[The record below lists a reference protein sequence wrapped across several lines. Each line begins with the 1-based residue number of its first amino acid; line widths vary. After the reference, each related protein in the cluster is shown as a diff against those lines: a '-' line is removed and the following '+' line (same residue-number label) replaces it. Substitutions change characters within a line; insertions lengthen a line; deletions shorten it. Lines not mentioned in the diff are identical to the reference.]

1 MNKQMQSQQKDVQ
14 TNVLELVLVYALILE
29 IVPLKW
35 IRPNTDDAMYVT
47 DSSIMVTQKLS
58 TFWNSSDQKVTKRP

>member
-14 TNVLELVLVYALILE
+14 TNVLELVLVYALILD

-35 IRPNTDDAMYVT
+35 IRPNTDDAMYVMNHEIIH
-47 DSSIMVTQKLS
+47 DAFLEPFYTQVS
-58 TFWNSSDQKVTKRP
+58 QIWRN